1 MQKCFVICILL
12 WANHSFAQL
21 TYDQLYVD
29 YDSAITYKNLRII
42 PIRNRGISN
51 NASPALNNTISFS
64 QAMQQ
69 GLITVQERGTAA
81 IENVHWLSLYNN
93 SNKNILVSSG
103 EVLAGGRQ
111 DRIVTK
117 DTLVMA
123 KSGRIDLPVM
133 CVEENRW
140 SDKDKKF
147 VYQRMANTHLR
158 KALDESRNQVLVWKE
173 INNQLERDKIKN
185 KTLSYLSRDKD
196 KAFTALQ
203 TEYWQYFQNKF
214 RQADSNIV
222 GIVCMSGDKLLGSD
236 IFDGSN
242 LFYGKLEP
250 LMQGYIE
257 EATIFGGPPIVSD
270 KQVHSYLD
278 QFLQDEA
285 SQEAFVK
292 QHGRLFKAAGRVIHI
307 TTY

>member
-1 MQKCFVICILL
+1 MLL
-12 WANHSFAQL
+12 MANHAIAQL
-21 TYDQLYVD
+21 TYEQLYVD
-29 YDSAITYKNLRII
+29 YDSAIAYKNLRLI
-42 PIRNRGISN
+42 PIRNRGN
-51 NASPALNNTISFS
+51 NMPPALANTISFS

-81 IENVHWLSLYNN
+81 VENVHWLSMYNN
-93 SNKNILVSSG
+93 SDKNILVSSG

-140 SDKDKKF
+140 SEKDKKF
-147 VYQRMANTHLR
+147 VYERMANTHLR
-158 KALDESRNQVLVWKE
+158 KTLDESKNQVLVWKE
-173 INNQLERDKIKN
+173 INNQLVKDKIKN
-185 KTLSYLSRDKD
+185 KTLSYLSRGKD
-196 KAFTALQ
+196 KVFTALQ
-203 TEYWQYFQNKF
+203 AEYWQYFENKF
-214 RQADSNIV
+214 KQADSTIV
-222 GIVCMSGDKLLGSD
+222 GIVCMSGDKILGSD

-242 LFYGKLEP
+242 LFYGKLQP

-257 EATIFGGPPIVSD
+257 EATIFGAAPTVPD
-270 KQVHSYLD
+270 KKVHAYLD
-278 QFLQDEA
+278 QFLQDEV
-285 SQEAFVK
+285 SQEEFVK
-292 QHGRLFKAAGRVIHI
+292 KNGKIFKVKGRVIHI